1 MIKKNKPHRGVRRS
15 SSRGFT
21 LVELLVVVAIIG
33 ILIGMLLPAVQQV
46 REAARRTACANNL
59 AQMGLAMHNYE
70 FAFGH
75 LPAGVTDSAAGP
87 IKSVGNGQ
95 HVSFMVQL
103 LRFLEQNG
111 AADAFD
117 VDAGAYAGINAPVR
131 SLVIPIF
138 VCPSRGMAMGVGGA
152 AALSH
157 YAGCHHSVEA
167 PIDVDND
174 GLLFLNSAVTYGDI
188 YDGSSNTILI
198 GEKFSDPNDLGW
210 VSGTRSTLRNGSE
223 LLDQDAWNMKFTTG
237 AAIPPTLV
245 GGFGSVHPG
254 TAGFLMADGSVQHLT
269 IDIKAAV
276 LNKLANRSDGAMMGD
291 YNR

>member
-1 MIKKNKPHRGVRRS
+1 MKTKNETLGGRNPSPG
-15 SSRGFT
+15 GFT

-59 AQMGLAMHNYE
+59 AQMGLAMHNHE

-87 IKSVGNGQ
+87 IQNVATGQ
-95 HVSFMVQL
+95 HVSFTVQL

-117 VDAGAYAGINAPVR
+117 VDAGAYAAINMPVR
-131 SLVIPIF
+131 SLIIPVF
-138 VCPSRGMAMGVGGA
+138 VCPSQGA
-152 AALSH
+152 VFAGPNGTIALSH
-157 YAGCHHSVEA
+157 YAGCHHGVEA
-167 PIDVDND
+167 PIDVDNN

-198 GEKFSDPNDLGW
+198 GEKLTEPTELGW
-210 VSGTRSTLRNGSE
+210 VSGTRATLRNGSE
-223 LLDQDAWNMKFTTG
+223 LLDQGDWNAKYAAG
-237 AAIPPTLV
+237 AALPPAQV
-245 GGFGSVHPG
+245 GGFSSAHPG
-254 TAGFLMADGSVQHLT
+254 TAGFLMADGSVNHLSMGINPT
-269 IDIKAAV
+269 V
-276 LNKLANRSDGAMMGD
+276 LNNLANRKDGAMMGD
-291 YNR
+291 YQR